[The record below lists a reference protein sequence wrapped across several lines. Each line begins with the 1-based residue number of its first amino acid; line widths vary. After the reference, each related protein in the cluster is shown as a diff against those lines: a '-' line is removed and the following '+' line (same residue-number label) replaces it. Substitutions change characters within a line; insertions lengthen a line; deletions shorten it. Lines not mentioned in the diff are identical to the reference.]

1 MMNILMIKLFIN
13 INTIVL
19 IYHHSYLFFLNKV
32 ISNIPNIFNI
42 GVDINIFRP
51 ITLDELILRNTK

>member
-1 MMNILMIKLFIN
+1 MIKLFIN